1 MSEDQLENEV
11 LSQVAMDRRTFV
23 RRIVLGTAFALPVI
37 ASFPLGA
44 LGAGT
49 GDALTPNQPYEPSRN
64 LGDPVSGLA
73 RGGAGGDL
81 GQTLGGT
88 ARTGNPPGRLF
99 APGQNPF

>member
-23 RRIVLGTAFALPVI
+23 RRIVLGSAFALPVI

-49 GDALTPNQPYEPSRN
+49 GDALTPNQTGPGN